1 MKLRIIQAD
10 LLDQVADAV
19 IVTID
24 GLIEQRSANAD
35 RQLGNIG
42 HQFMR
47 RFPDADLVGKISA
60 QVRFPLPLGHTAL
73 IQLPGGCS
81 SFRWVLLMST
91 LPHVADLGEAACRN
105 AVRSAFARALEL
117 AHGAGASTVA
127 TAILA
132 GGWRLQPWVAWA
144 TMVDVIRAMRRTE
157 NLELVVCVPQGIEEI
172 KRLAVQGGLPVLDSP
187 GFER

>member
-10 LLDQVADAV
+10 LLDQVADA
-19 IVTID
+19 ITITID
-24 GLIEQRSANAD
+24 GLIEQRSVNAD

-60 QVRFPLPLGHTAL
+60 QVRFPLLLGHTAL
-73 IQLPGGCS
+73 VELPEGCS
-81 SFRWVLLMST
+81 SFRRVLLLST
-91 LPHVADLGEAACRN
+91 LPHVAELGEGACRN

-117 AHGAGASTVA
+117 AHGAGAGTVA

-144 TMVDVIRAMRRTE
+144 TMVDVMRAMRRTA
-157 NLELVVCVPQGIEEI
+157 NLEIIVCVREALDEI
-172 KRLAVQGGLPVLDSP
+172 VRLAVQAELPVQNTPASGL
-187 GFER
+187 